1 MNNNLHLKKHHE
13 TWVYSRRVPKSVQH
27 LYIGKTHITFS
38 LNTSSVKEARLQ
50 RDRFN
55 GQLAAQTQGAYSA
68 HRMEFKSYVEDVK
81 PWIEALQD
89 KDSPIHYDDA
99 LPRNDIAKAAFLQEV
114 KGVTNHPY
122 TVTIKETLSS
132 LISHKP
138 NMSVDDRTKKVNGLE
153 RFLKF
158 NSVNDMALKDI
169 TKKQVVAYIQHLGG
183 EYAEGTIRS
192 HLSRLKSIWVHAY
205 QMGEIKTKVSP
216 FCDHD
221 LSRFKGKAPTPKK
234 LFSKEQFNKAL
245 NECPSNLKD
254 LVKVA
259 VYTGA
264 RISELC
270 AADVEVIEGVRCLV
284 VRKGKTASATR
295 VIPVASQI
303 ADIHLPLNL
312 DSKTAGREFSR
323 FKVSSISKDS
333 SQSFHSF
340 RNHFITAAERAEVKE
355 FDVCHIVGHKTGRT
369 MSYGHY
375 ARHDIKR
382 LAETVEKVA
391 KQIEVEWLQ

>member
-1 MNNNLHLKKHHE
+1 MNKNLHLKKHHD
-13 TWVYSRRVPKSVQH
+13 TWYYSRRVPKSVEH

-38 LNTSSVKEARLQ
+38 LHTSSIKDARLQ

-55 GQLAAQTQGAYSA
+55 GQLAAQEQGTYSA
-68 HRMEFKSYVEDVK
+68 NRMEFKSYVEDLK
-81 PWIEALQD
+81 PWVDALKD
-89 KDSPIHYDDA
+89 KNSPIYIDDI
-99 LPRNDIAKAAFLQEV
+99 LPRNEIAKAAFLQEV
-114 KGVTNHPY
+114 KGISDHQFTM
-122 TVTIKETLSS
+122 TIKEALSS
-132 LISHKP
+132 LISYKP
-138 NMSVDDRTKKVNGLE
+138 NMSADDRSKKINSLN

-169 TKKQVVAYIQHLGG
+169 TKKQVVEYIQHLGS
-183 EYAEGTIRS
+183 EFAEGTIRS

-205 QMGEIKTKVSP
+205 QMGEIKSKVSP

-221 LSRFKGKAPTPKK
+221 LSRFKGKSPTPKK
-234 LFSKEQFNKAL
+234 LFSKEQLIKAMS
-245 NECPSNLKD
+245 ECPEHLKD

-259 VYTGA
+259 LFTGA
-264 RISELC
+264 RISEIC
-270 AADVEVIEGVRCLV
+270 NADVEVIEDVKCLV
-284 VRKGKTASATR
+284 IRKGKTASAVR
-295 VIPVASQI
+295 VIPIASQL
-303 ADIHLPLNL
+303 ADVNLPLNL

-323 FKVSSISKDS
+323 FKVANISKES

-340 RNHFITAAERAEVKE
+340 RNHFITAAERANVKE

-382 LAETVEKVA
+382 LADTVERVT